1 MSKYCLETV
10 EYRILN
16 IWTNQTQFAR
26 IIMFERYN
34 RYVVFLYLLLNLE
47 HLVFCWTEYSEG
59 AASFV
64 PRVSKHL
71 IQPHEQQQQREDDDD
86 PDWDDDDLRLCLSVN
101 GKIIALVCCLLNA
114 TKISLTLILQFGK
127 LCKKEFHTIVVLF
140 MSCQILE
147 ATKQKRPRFITLSQ
161 CSGIILQFHLLYN
174 KSTNR
179 KPRYWVT
186 RTAVKYFTYS
196 VQRDDFYSFS

>member
-16 IWTNQTQFAR
+16 IWTNQTQFAP
-26 IIMFERYN
+26 IALFESYN
-34 RYVVFLYLLLNLE
+34 RYVVFLYLWLNLE

-59 AASFV
+59 AASFLR
-64 PRVSKHL
+64 RVSKIR
-71 IQPHEQQQQREDDDD
+71 IQPHEQQQQREADDD

-147 ATKQKRPRFITLSQ
+147 ATKQKGQGSLHYLNI
-161 CSGIILQFHLLYN
+161 
-174 KSTNR
+174 
-179 KPRYWVT
+179 
-186 RTAVKYFTYS
+186 AVS
-196 VQRDDFYSFS
+196 FYSFIYCTINQPIGNRVI